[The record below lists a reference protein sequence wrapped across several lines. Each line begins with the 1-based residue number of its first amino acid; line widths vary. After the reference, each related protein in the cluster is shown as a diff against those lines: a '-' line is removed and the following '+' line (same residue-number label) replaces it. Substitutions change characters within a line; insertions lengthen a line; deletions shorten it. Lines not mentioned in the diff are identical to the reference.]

1 MAIQSIPPATTAI
14 AQQPSRADAL
24 PPSIRHSPT
33 AAVGSPSP
41 TGEQKTPAV
50 ANTASSA
57 QISQALEEVRKAIS
71 PVAQDLRFS
80 IDNDTGRTVV
90 KIIDSSTDEVI
101 KQIPSEEVLA
111 IAKALDKLRGL
122 LVRQEA

>member
-1 MAIQSIPPATTAI
+1 MAIQTTLPATTTI
-14 AQQPSRADAL
+14 TPQPSRAEAL
-24 PPSIRHSPT
+24 PPGVRRTPT
-33 AAVGSPSP
+33 AAVDSLPP
-41 TGEQKTPAV
+41 TGLQKKPEVT
-50 ANTASSA
+50 NTTDSA
-57 QISQALEEVRKAIS
+57 QINQALEEVRKAIS

-80 IDNDTGRTVV
+80 IDDDTGRTVV